1 MLEHFTTLTMFTSC
15 HSPSLTLRLRPW
27 QIVSLNDLRHERG

>member
-15 HSPSLTLRLRPW
+15 HSPSLTLRVRPW
-27 QIVSLNDLRHERG
+27 QIVSLNDSRHERG

>member
-27 QIVSLNDLRHERG
+27 QIVSLNDTRHERG